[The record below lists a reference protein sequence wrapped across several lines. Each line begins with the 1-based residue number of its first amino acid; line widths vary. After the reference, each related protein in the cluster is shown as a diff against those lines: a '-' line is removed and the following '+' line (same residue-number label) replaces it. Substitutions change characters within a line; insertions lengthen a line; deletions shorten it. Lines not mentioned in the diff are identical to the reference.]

1 MDRRHIEGQICETI
15 LMEYLLS
22 REFYVFRPQ
31 AGFGPVDVIGISGV
45 TGKVYLF
52 DAKKEKLRKI
62 NKILLGN
69 KVGKQG
75 SRKAYGPYRIY
86 RVLSEEQKLLGV
98 RMAYVN
104 MDTRNVHIIPPIDNE
119 DIENNTGLN

>member
-1 MDRRHIEGQICETI
+1 MYKRHGEGLICEVI
-15 LMEYLLS
+15 LTEYLLQKG
-22 REFYVFRPQ
+22 FYVFRPQ

-62 NKILLGN
+62 NRTLKGGKIGA
-69 KVGKQG
+69 QG
-75 SRKAYGPYRIY
+75 SKKPHGPYRIN

-98 RMAYVN
+98 RIAYVN
-104 MDTRNVHIIPPIDNE
+104 MDTREVTVIPSIAKE
-119 DIENNTGLN
+119 DIEIISD